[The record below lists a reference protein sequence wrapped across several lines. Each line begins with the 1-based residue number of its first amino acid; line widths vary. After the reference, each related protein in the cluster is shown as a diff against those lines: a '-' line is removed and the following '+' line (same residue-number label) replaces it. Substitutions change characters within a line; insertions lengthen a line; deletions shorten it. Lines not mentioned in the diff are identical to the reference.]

1 MVPTALNIIQE
12 RISDAAGL
20 NRANEDGVRRV
31 LVAGYINIG
40 AVPVSFCPASSGR
53 LPLLLLFWFMTH
65 WLLLVLLMFTRR
77 VLPASRAIRMSSSSV
92 KARINSRSHYL
103 LTHSL
108 FTHSLMQVT
117 SYNVLSS
124 SLCEPSYYPWCSVS
138 NLDQSNRLEK
148 VKNKLNK
155 EIQSRAIICLQ
166 VTH

>member
-1 MVPTALNIIQE
+1 MILFWLHHWYN
-12 RISDAAGL
+12 
-20 NRANEDGVRRV
+20 NRDDKNQKFYLLDNNVILLRGDDWCSTGEF
-31 LVAGYINIG
+31 L
-40 AVPVSFCPASSGR
+40 PR
-53 LPLLLLFWFMTH
+53 LPLFLLFWFMTH
-65 WLLLVLLMFTRR
+65 WLLLVLLMFIRR